1 MELFRQISAVLAV
14 FALLGLLLWML
25 KRGGRATLRRTP
37 RGPRA
42 LESIERLAL
51 TPTHALHMVRI
62 RGHVLVVATHPQG
75 CALFMDRI
83 EGEQE

>member
-1 MELFRQISAVLAV
+1 MELFRQMSAVLAV
-14 FALLGLLLWML
+14 FTLLGLLLWIL
-25 KRGGRATLRRTP
+25 RRGGLATLRRAP

-42 LESIERLAL
+42 LESMERLAL

-75 CALFMDRI
+75 WALLMDRV
-83 EGEQE
+83 ETEQE